1 MKIRNSWQL
10 TAAFFICSAFVAQP
24 HGFAQSVKGFRY
36 DNVATLDSGR
46 PVQGASIL
54 VCKPGTSCATTAS
67 IFTDQA
73 LSSAITQPG
82 FQSGA
87 QGNYFFYA
95 ACGTYDIQISGN
107 GLTTRTMKDV
117 QLGACTSTGFIQ
129 SGNTARVATDFT
141 TAVNTSLQTIAGLTW
156 TVPAVATSYSFHC
169 GITYS
174 QATAAALV
182 SFGIQAATNAPT
194 NIFANGSQEITQG
207 PPATEVNG
215 NLPTLAT
222 TTATTIVSG
231 TPGSTANSYVVTL
244 DGTIENPAVVN
255 TFNIMVSTATSAD
268 AVTVKRGSY
277 CQLL

>member
-1 MKIRNSWQL
+1 MKRLKRCTIILGIL
-10 TAAFFICSAFVAQP
+10 TCSVAC
-24 HGFAQSVKGFRY
+24 FAQSFKGFRY

-141 TAVNTSLQTIAGLTW
+141 TAANTSLQTIAALTW

-169 GITYS
+169 AITYS